1 MAKLQ
6 RLELLDLVHGQGDRR
21 ASVIKL
27 NLAKRTCIAVML
39 SAAVCPWAAAQS
51 LRSLLSFEEANRTQ
65 PFAQDE
71 QPLAKSAK
79 FNTLVN
85 FDGTNGGN
93 PAGSL
98 IQGRDGKLYGTTFD
112 GGSNN
117 NQICLVGGCGT
128 VFKISARGRLTPLY
142 NFCAETNCADGANP
156 AAPLVLGRDG
166 NFYGITEL
174 GGATGSGTVFKIT
187 PSGILTTLYNWCS
200 QTGCADG
207 AYVNFPETGSFVQAT
222 DGNFY
227 GTNDTGGT
235 ALGGTVF
242 KLTPSGALTTLYS
255 FCSQT
260 ACADGVYPTGLI
272 QATDGNFYG
281 TTQFGGANRYGT
293 VFRITPQGKLST
305 LYSFCSQTNCT
316 DGSVPFGPLVQANNG
331 NFYGTTEAGGTS
343 TNTLCGGFCGTAFKM
358 TASGALSTLYNFC
371 SLANCADGASPS
383 FSLVQG
389 TDGNF
394 YGSTLGGNGVSQYGI
409 TVFRLIA
416 AGSLTTLH
424 IFATVSQGPDA
435 LFQATTGSFYGVTLE
450 GGTSNNC
457 SPFTCGIAFSLAMG
471 LGPCVETVPTAGKVG
486 SHVAILGQGFK
497 STTAVSFHGT
507 ATKFTVRSDTYLT
520 ATVPKG
526 AATGFVAVTT
536 SKRKLRSNQ
545 KFRVIP

>member
-6 RLELLDLVHGQGDRR
+6 LPALSPLVRAQGDQRTY
-21 ASVIKL
+21 VIKL
-27 NLAKRTCIAVML
+27 SLAKTTCIAVLL
-39 SAAVCPWAAAQS
+39 SAAVCTSAAA
-51 LRSLLSFEEANRTQ
+51 RTFRTLLSFEEANGNQ
-65 PFAQDE
+65 PFAQNE

-79 FNTLVN
+79 FTTLVN

-117 NQICLVGGCGT
+117 NSICLGGGCGT
-128 VFKISARGRLTPLY
+128 VFKISARGTLTALY

-156 AAPLVLGRDG
+156 AAPLVLATDG

-174 GGATGSGTVFKIT
+174 GGANGSGTVFKIT
-187 PSGILTTLYNWCS
+187 PSGSLTTLYNWCS
-200 QTGCADG
+200 QPGCADG
-207 AYVNFPETGSFVQAT
+207 AYVNLPETGSFVQAT

-235 ALGGTVF
+235 ALVGTVF
-242 KLTPSGALTTLYS
+242 KLTPSGTLTTLYS

-260 ACADGVYPTGLI
+260 NCPDGIYPTGLI
-272 QATDGNFYG
+272 QASDGNFYG

-293 VFRITPQGKLST
+293 VFRITPHGKLTT

-316 DGSVPFGPLVQANNG
+316 DGSVPFGPLVQANDG

-358 TASGALSTLYNFC
+358 TASGTLTTLYNFC
-371 SLANCADGASPS
+371 SLTNCADGASPS
-383 FSLVQG
+383 FGLVQG

-409 TVFRLIA
+409 TAFRLMP

-424 IFATVSQGPDA
+424 TFATVSQGPDA
-435 LFQATTGSFYGVTLE
+435 LFQATTGILYGVTLE

-457 SPFTCGIAFSLAMG
+457 GPFTCGIAFSLAAG
-471 LGPCVETVPTAGKVG
+471 LGPFVETVPTAGKVG
-486 SHVAILGQGFK
+486 SQVAILGQGLK
-497 STTAVSFHGT
+497 GTTAVSFKGT
-507 ATKFTVRSDTYLT
+507 AAKFTVHSDTYLT

-526 AATGFVAVTT
+526 AATGFVTVTT

>member
-6 RLELLDLVHGQGDRR
+6 LLALSALARGQGDQR
-21 ASVIKL
+21 AGVSKL
-27 NLAKRTCIAVML
+27 NLAKKTCIAVLL
-39 SAAVCPWAAAQS
+39 SAAVSTWAAAQPFKT
-51 LRSLLSFEEANRTQ
+51 LHSFEETNGQ
-65 PFAQDE
+65 PPFARNE
-71 QPLAKSAK
+71 EPLAKSAK
-79 FNTLVN
+79 FTTLVN

-117 NQICLVGGCGT
+117 NKICLVGGCGT
-128 VFKISARGRLTPLY
+128 VFKISARGTMTTLY
-142 NFCAETNCADGANP
+142 SFCAETNCADGANP

-166 NFYGITEL
+166 NIYGITEL

-187 PSGILTTLYNWCS
+187 PSGSLTTLYNWCS
-200 QTGCADG
+200 QPGCADG
-207 AYVNFPETGSFVQAT
+207 AYVNLPETGSFVQAT

-227 GTNDTGGT
+227 GTNDTGG
-235 ALGGTVF
+235 AAFAGTVF
-242 KLTPSGALTTLYS
+242 KLTPSGTLTTLYS
-255 FCSQT
+255 FCSQS

-272 QATDGNFYG
+272 QATNGNFYG

-293 VFRITPQGKLST
+293 VFRITPHGKLAT

-316 DGSVPFGPLVQANNG
+316 DGSVPFGPLVQANDG

-343 TNTLCGGFCGTAFKM
+343 TNTLCGGFCGTVFKM
-358 TASGALSTLYNFC
+358 TASGALTTLYNFC
-371 SLANCADGASPS
+371 SLANCTDGASPS

-409 TVFRLIA
+409 TVFRLIP

-424 IFATVSQGPDA
+424 TFDTVSQGPDA
-435 LFQATTGSFYGVTLE
+435 LFQATTGTFYGVTLE
-450 GGTSNNC
+450 GGISNNC
-457 SPFTCGIAFSLAMG
+457 GPFTCGIAFSLATG
-471 LGPCVETVPTAGKVG
+471 LGPFVETVPPAGKVG

-497 STTAVSFHGT
+497 GTTAVSFHGT
-507 ATKFTVRSDTYLT
+507 AAKFTVHSDTYLT

-526 AATGFVAVTT
+526 AATGFVTVTT
-536 SKRKLRSNQ
+536 SKRKLKSNQ

>member
-1 MAKLQ
+1 MATLQ
-6 RLELLDLVHGQGDRR
+6 LSELSALIRGQGDQR

-27 NLAKRTCIAVML
+27 SGAKRTGIAMLL
-39 SAAVCPWAAAQS
+39 SAAVCTWAATQS
-51 LRSLLSFEEANRTQ
+51 LRTPLSFEGANGNQ
-65 PFAQDE
+65 PFAQNE
-71 QPLAKSAK
+71 QALAKSAK

-117 NQICLVGGCGT
+117 NKICLGGGCGT
-128 VFKISARGRLTPLY
+128 VFKISARGTLTTLY

-156 AAPLVLGRDG
+156 AAPLVLGKDG
-166 NFYGITEL
+166 NIYGITEL

-187 PSGILTTLYNWCS
+187 PSGSLTTLYNWCS
-200 QTGCADG
+200 QPGCADG
-207 AYVNFPETGSFVQAT
+207 AYVNLPETGSFVQAT

-235 ALGGTVF
+235 ALVGTVF
-242 KLTPSGALTTLYS
+242 KLTPSGTLTTLYS

-272 QATDGNFYG
+272 QATNGNFYG

-293 VFRITPQGKLST
+293 VFKITPGGKLTT

-316 DGSVPFGPLVQANNG
+316 DGSVPFGPLVQANDG

-358 TASGALSTLYNFC
+358 TTSGTLTTLYNFC

-394 YGSTLGGNGVSQYGI
+394 YGSTLGGNGVSQFGI
-409 TVFRLIA
+409 TVFRLNS
-416 AGSLTTLH
+416 GGNLTTLH
-424 IFATVSQGPDA
+424 TFDTVSQGPDA
-435 LFQATTGSFYGVTLE
+435 LFQATTGAFYGVTLE

-457 SPFTCGIAFSLAMG
+457 SPFTCGIAFSLAAG
-471 LGPCVETVPTAGKVG
+471 LAPFVETVPTAGKVG
-486 SHVAILGQGFK
+486 SQVAILGQGLK
-497 STTAVSFHGT
+497 GTTAVSFKGT
-507 ATKFTVRSDTYLT
+507 AAKFTVHSDTYLT

-526 AATGFVAVTT
+526 AATGFVTVTT

>member
-6 RLELLDLVHGQGDRR
+6 LLELSGLVRGQADQR

-27 NLAKRTCIAVML
+27 NLAKRTCIAVLL
-39 SAAVCPWAAAQS
+39 SGAVRAWAAAQP
-51 LRSLLSFEEANRTQ
+51 LRTLLSFEEANGTQ

-71 QPLAKSAK
+71 QRLAKSAK

-112 GGSNN
+112 GGPNN
-117 NQICLVGGCGT
+117 DKICVGGGCGT
-128 VFKISARGRLTPLY
+128 VFKVSARGTLTTLY
-142 NFCAETNCADGANP
+142 SFCSQTSCADGANP
-156 AAPLVLGRDG
+156 AASLVLGKDG
-166 NFYGITEL
+166 NIYGITEI
-174 GGATGSGTVFKIT
+174 GGANGSGTVFRIT
-187 PSGILTTLYNWCS
+187 PSGSLTTLYNWCA

-207 AYVNFPETGSFVQAT
+207 AYVNFPETGAFVQAS

-227 GTNDTGGT
+227 GTNDAGGT
-235 ALGGTVF
+235 ALAGTVF

-260 ACADGVYPTGLI
+260 ACADGIYPTGLI
-272 QATDGNFYG
+272 QASDGKFYG
-281 TTQFGGANRYGT
+281 TTQFGGANRDGT
-293 VFRITPQGKLST
+293 VFRITAHGKLTT

-316 DGSVPFGPLVQANNG
+316 DGSVPFGPLVQANDG

-358 TASGALSTLYNFC
+358 TASGGLTTLYNFC
-371 SLANCADGASPS
+371 SSANCTDGASPA
-383 FSLVQG
+383 FGLVQG

-409 TVFRLIA
+409 TVFRLNPG
-416 AGSLTTLH
+416 GSLTTLH
-424 IFATVSQGPDA
+424 TFNTVSQGPDA
-435 LFQATTGSFYGVTLE
+435 LFQATMGTFYGVTLE

-457 SPFTCGIAFSLAMG
+457 PLTCGIAFSLAMG
-471 LGPCVETVPTAGKVG
+471 LGPFVETVPTAGKVG
-486 SHVAILGQGFK
+486 SQVAILGEGFK
-497 STTAVSFHGT
+497 GTTAVSFNGT
-507 ATKFTVRSDTYLT
+507 AAKFTVHSDTHLT

-536 SKRKLRSNQ
+536 SRKLRSNR

>member
-1 MAKLQ
+1 MAKPQPHKLSA
-6 RLELLDLVHGQGDRR
+6 LVRVQGHQR

-27 NLAKRTCIAVML
+27 NSAKRMCIVML
-39 SAAVCPWAAAQS
+39 LWVAVCTTAAAQTFS
-51 LRSLLSFEEANRTQ
+51 SPLSFEDANGTQ
-65 PFAQDE
+65 AFAQDE
-71 QPLAKSAK
+71 QRLAKSAK
-79 FNTLVN
+79 FKTLVN
-85 FDGTNGGN
+85 FDGSNGGN

-112 GGSNN
+112 GGSNTN
-117 NQICLVGGCGT
+117 KICLVGGCGT
-128 VFKISARGRLTPLY
+128 VFKISARGKLTTLY

-174 GGATGSGTVFKIT
+174 GGATGSGTVFRIT
-187 PSGILTTLYNWCS
+187 PSGVLTTLYNWCS
-200 QTGCADG
+200 QTACADG
-207 AYVNFPETGSFVQAT
+207 AYVNLPETGSFVQAT

-227 GTNDTGGT
+227 GTNDTGG
-235 ALGGTVF
+235 AAFAGTVF

-260 ACADGVYPTGLI
+260 ACADGDFPTGLI
-272 QATDGNFYG
+272 QASDGNFYG

-293 VFRITPQGKLST
+293 VFRITPQGTLTT

-316 DGSVPFGPLVQANNG
+316 DGSVPFGPLLQANDG

-358 TASGALSTLYNFC
+358 TTSGALTTLYNFC

-389 TDGNF
+389 TDWNF

-409 TVFRLIA
+409 TVFRLNR

-424 IFATVSQGPDA
+424 TFHTVSQGPDA
-435 LFQATTGSFYGVTLE
+435 QFQATTGAFYGVTLE

-457 SPFTCGIAFSLAMG
+457 SPFTCGIAFSLAVG
-471 LGPCVETVPTAGKVG
+471 LGPFVETVPTAGKVG
-486 SHVAILGQGFK
+486 SQVAILGQGLK
-497 STTAVSFHGT
+497 GTTAVSFKGS
-507 ATKFTVRSDTYLT
+507 AAKFTVHSDTYLT

-526 AATGFVAVTT
+526 ATTGFVAVTT
-536 SKRKLRSNQ
+536 STGKLRSNQ
-545 KFRVIP
+545 KFQVIP